1 MAVHLAQGT
10 QEVGAVSESPEEQ
23 TAADIFDG
31 LGPWVGETT
40 EEILQVLAEARRT
53 GGQRKVPEL

>member
-1 MAVHLAQGT
+1 M
-10 QEVGAVSESPEEQ
+10 QEDPVQQ
-23 TAADIFDG
+23 TAADIFEE
-31 LGPWVGETT
+31 LGPWAGETT

>member
-1 MAVHLAQGT
+1 MPDN
-10 QEVGAVSESPEEQ
+10 PEQQ

-31 LGPWVGETT
+31 LGPWAGETT
-40 EEILQVLAEARRT
+40 EKILLVLAEARCT